1 MALDG
6 FPPVEQPL
14 ASVAREPARKVGCL
28 LAYRLRCRERLSLA
42 MRGRLVQMQS
52 DHFSWPQSA
61 VATFAAALIVLA
73 YWNLADQAILGA
85 WAVAVFAVSLMA
97 TALTMAYQSSSCREQ
112 EPDRWALGMT
122 MMSLL
127 SGAVWGA
134 GCWLVLDFAQGEATL
149 LYLLALSGLSAVV
162 ASGQVALLACPV
174 SFVVLAWAPLAV
186 RLWQSAEL
194 QGGALAAVIAVFA
207 ALLMVLAR
215 RSQAQLV
222 SVLTQTEQNTDLLA
236 RLSRREE
243 HFRTLIDNLSDLI
256 AVIDRSGRITFH
268 SPSAERLL
276 GVGRGG
282 LIGLALS
289 DLAHPDDVGVLM
301 ADIGSLLQD
310 PQRVTSRD
318 VRMRHVGGDWRAL
331 HVHGRAF
338 SLASGEQAV
347 ILSAQDATEQLKVRE
362 TLRLAKEHAE
372 AMGRAKTDFL
382 AVMSHEIRTPMSG
395 IIGLI
400 DLLKTT
406 GLTDKQREYVGAL
419 DRAGEHLSDLLNDI
433 LDFSKIEANKIDS
446 EKVVFDL
453 RKVVGGIMDIFRAR
467 AEAKGVRLR
476 ARISDGLPRL
486 WTGDVRH
493 TRQVLANLLGN
504 AVKFTESGFVEVR
517 IEADGQSSDGRSLL
531 KIAVEDTGIG
541 IAADKLGHVFE
552 PFAQA
557 DASPSRRHGGTGLGL
572 AISRRLVELMEGRI
586 WAISRLGR
594 GSTFFVLLPMEEG
607 ATLSLSDGLFSD
619 GRRQSDS
626 AYFAASRVL
635 VVDDSDLN
643 RLVIGD
649 MLQGLGLTVETAAN
663 GAEAVEKFDGGAYA
677 LVFLD
682 IQMPVMDGFD
692 AAEAMRE
699 CEEFSDRE
707 RCPIIALSATA
718 LKDDRDRALEA
729 GCDRYLV
736 KPMRKEALIALL
748 KTYLP
753 EAESIPQAIRK
764 GTFFGAGAPMLEPEL
779 LPLLP
784 SFFSHL
790 EEELAQL
797 TRAVADQEIALVQR
811 LAHQAKGN
819 AMLFGFSD
827 LVEVLR
833 GLELVAR
840 AEKEGAALRDESTME
855 DWLED
860 VQQQASVVRAA
871 FDGMNV

>member
-1 MALDG
+1 
-6 FPPVEQPL
+6 
-14 ASVAREPARKVGCL
+14 
-28 LAYRLRCRERLSLA
+28 
-42 MRGRLVQMQS
+42 
-52 DHFSWPQSA
+52 
-61 VATFAAALIVLA
+61 
-73 YWNLADQAILGA
+73 
-85 WAVAVFAVSLMA
+85 
-97 TALTMAYQSSSCREQ
+97 
-112 EPDRWALGMT
+112 
-122 MMSLL
+122 
-127 SGAVWGA
+127 
-134 GCWLVLDFAQGEATL
+134 
-149 LYLLALSGLSAVV
+149 
-162 ASGQVALLACPV
+162 
-174 SFVVLAWAPLAV
+174 
-186 RLWQSAEL
+186 
-194 QGGALAAVIAVFA
+194 
-207 ALLMVLAR
+207 
-215 RSQAQLV
+215 
-222 SVLTQTEQNTDLLA
+222 
-236 RLSRREE
+236 
-243 HFRTLIDNLSDLI
+243 
-256 AVIDRSGRITFH
+256 
-268 SPSAERLL
+268 L

-301 ADIGSLLQD
+301 TDIGSLLQD
-310 PQRVTSRD
+310 PQQVTSRD

-338 SLASGEQAV
+338 ALASGEQAV

-626 AYFAASRVL
+626 AYFADSRVL

-699 CEEFSDRE
+699 CEEFSGRE

-764 GTFFGAGAPMLEPEL
+764 GTFLGVGAPMLEPEL

-790 EEELAQL
+790 EEEMAQL

-819 AMLFGFSD
+819 AMLFVFSD

-860 VQQQASVVRAA
+860 VQQQASAVRAA
-871 FDGMNV
+871 FDDMNV

>member
-1 MALDG
+1 M
-6 FPPVEQPL
+6 V
-14 ASVAREPARKVGCL
+14 
-28 LAYRLRCRERLSLA
+28 YRLRWGESLDT
-42 MRGRLVQMQS
+42 MVRSRLVHKQRN
-52 DHFSWPQSA
+52 HINWPK
-61 VATFAAALIVLA
+61 AA
-73 YWNLADQAILGA
+73 
-85 WAVAVFAVSLMA
+85 
-97 TALTMAYQSSSCREQ
+97 
-112 EPDRWALGMT
+112 
-122 MMSLL
+122 
-127 SGAVWGA
+127 
-134 GCWLVLDFAQGEATL
+134 
-149 LYLLALSGLSAVV
+149 
-162 ASGQVALLACPV
+162 VALLAAGLV
-174 SFVVLAWAPLAV
+174 STSQWEQSHVGFLVGWLVAAFVVSLGMVGVSVAYQASSQREQKPDLWAWVMTAITLCLGLLWGTGAWLLLDLSQPNGVIIFFASVFGLGAFAVSGQVGLLACPLAFIALACGPLAV
-186 RLWQSAEL
+186 RLAFDGAT
-194 QGGALAAVIAVFA
+194 QGSGLALLVVAFA
-207 ALLMVLAR
+207 ALMIALAR
-215 RSQAQLV
+215 QSQRQVTA
-222 SVLTQTEQNTDLLA
+222 TEVQAVQNTDLLA
-236 RLSRREE
+236 RVSRREE

-256 AVIDRSGRITFH
+256 AVVDRDGRISFH

-276 GVGRGG
+276 GVGRDG
-282 LIGLALS
+282 LVGTALS
-289 DLAHPDDVGVLM
+289 EVVHPDDVAPLM
-301 ADIGSLLQD
+301 GDFGSLLKD
-310 PQRVTSRD
+310 PQQVTSRD
-318 VRMRHVGGDWRAL
+318 VRMRHMGGDWRAL
-331 HVHGRAF
+331 HVHARAF
-338 SLASGEQAV
+338 AATSGEQAV

-362 TLRLAKEHAE
+362 TLRQAKEHAE

-406 GLTDKQREYVGAL
+406 GLTDKQHEYVGAL

-453 RKVVGGIMDIFRAR
+453 RKMIGGIMDIFRAR

-517 IEADGQSSDGRSLL
+517 IERDGVAEDGRCLL

-541 IAADKLGHVFE
+541 VAADKLSHVFE

-607 ATLSLSDGLFSD
+607 ATLSLIDGMSV
-619 GRRQSDS
+619 GNKRQSDG
-626 AYFAASRVL
+626 AYFTNSRVL

-649 MLQGLGLTVETAAN
+649 MLHGLGLTVETAAN
-663 GAEAVEKFDGGAYA
+663 GAEAVEKFDGGSYA

-682 IQMPVMDGFD
+682 IQMPVMDGFE

-699 CEEFSDRE
+699 CEEFSGRE
-707 RCPIIALSATA
+707 ACPIIALSATA

-729 GCDRYLV
+729 GCDQYLV

-748 KTYLP
+748 KSYLP
-753 EAESIPQAIRK
+753 QAEGAPQAVLK
-764 GTFFGAGAPMLEPEL
+764 AASLEPGGPMLEPEL

-784 SFFSHL
+784 SFFHHL
-790 EEELAQL
+790 DDELNQL
-797 TRAVADQEIALVQR
+797 ARAVEENEPALVQR
-811 LAHQAKGN
+811 LAHQSKGN
-819 AMLFGFSD
+819 AMLFGFAD

-833 GLELVAR
+833 GLEFSAR
-840 AEKEGAALRDESTME
+840 AEKDGAALRDEATME

-860 VQQQASVVRAA
+860 VQSQAAAVRAA
-871 FDGMNV
+871 FDRMQKSDA